1 MTELDSPIY
10 VLADITAAAGAK
22 SNTLHNWFHRGLIS
36 LGRDD
41 KPAAVAGATSLV
53 TGRTALAFGIA
64 LVLAKHEVP
73 IERAVRAGKLFAN
86 TGADGRKP
94 GFLFAGPDVVDTW
107 IIFSKGQDR
116 EEIDCSIVPYTKPMQ
131 PEDIIDHG
139 SYGINSCDYFQ
150 VFPLLGIV
158 LRLRQKL
165 GLPED
170 RGE

>member
-1 MTELDSPIY
+1 MTELDSPIHT
-10 VLADITAAAGAK
+10 LADITAAAGAK
-22 SNTLHNWFHRGLIS
+22 PNTLHNWFHRGLLS
-36 LGRDD
+36 LGAHD
-41 KPAAVAGATSLV
+41 KPAAAAGATTLV

-73 IERAVRAGKLFAN
+73 VERAIHAGRMFAN
-86 TGADGRKP
+86 SGVEGRRP

-107 IIFSKGQDR
+107 IILSKGAGR
-116 EEIDCSIVPYTKPMQ
+116 ETVECSIVAYTKPMQ
-131 PEDIIDHG
+131 PEDIIQSG

-150 VFPLLGIV
+150 VFPLVGTV

-170 RGE
+170 RG